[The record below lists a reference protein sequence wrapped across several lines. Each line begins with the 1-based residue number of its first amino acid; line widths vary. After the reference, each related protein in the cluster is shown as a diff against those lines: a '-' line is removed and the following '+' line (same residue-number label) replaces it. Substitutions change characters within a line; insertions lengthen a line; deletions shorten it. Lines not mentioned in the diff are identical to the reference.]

1 MKEGENERL
10 ELLEWHGH
18 RVSEPLIQMLLF
30 GLERKQ
36 VTTALLG
43 LDFQALRWERGNVC
57 THTHILYAH
66 SPLLYEC
73 QACA

>member
-43 LDFQALRWERGNVC
+43 LDFQALR
-57 THTHILYAH
+57 
-66 SPLLYEC
+66 
-73 QACA
+73 